1 MAVMTQVPRIYI
13 KEAHHEPGSDDLTGL
28 KFTIEFGR
36 ATALVLIEEVPPVPF
51 QDRPAAYQAAIEDLA
66 RAMLEAAQ
74 SPQGITENPQ
84 RPA

>member
-1 MAVMTQVPRIYI
+1 MTQVPRIYI

-28 KFTIEFGR
+28 KLTIEFGR